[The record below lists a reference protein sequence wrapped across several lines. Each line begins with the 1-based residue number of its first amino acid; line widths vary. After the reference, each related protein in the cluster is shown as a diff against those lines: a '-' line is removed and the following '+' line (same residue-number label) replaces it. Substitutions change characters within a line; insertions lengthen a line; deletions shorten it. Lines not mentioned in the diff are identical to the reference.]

1 MQKILA
7 QFEWIIPNSK
17 SSSASEIDFRLFF
30 ALIRNCL
37 VVLYQLEPTNI
48 IYVPFA
54 AKQNI

>member
-17 SSSASEIDFRLFF
+17 SLSASEIDIRLFF
-30 ALIRNCL
+30 ALMRNCL
-37 VVLYQLEPTNI
+37 VGLYQLEPTNI

>member
-17 SSSASEIDFRLFF
+17 SSSIEIDIRLFF
-30 ALIRNCL
+30 ALMRNCL
-37 VVLYQLEPTNI
+37 VGLYQLEPTNI